1 MSDQSTLATL
11 LQGFFA
17 NKLIS
22 EHNASSHTIASY
34 RDTFMLLLR
43 FASEKTGCE
52 PHRLE
57 MTDLGAETIAAF
69 LTHLETVRGNSV
81 TTRNTRLAAIRSF
94 FRYAS
99 YRCPDHAA
107 TIARVLTIPPKNT
120 DKAVVAYLTATEA
133 EALIDAAN
141 TQTWTGRRDHAL
153 LHVAIHTG
161 LRVSELTAATVA
173 DTHLGS
179 GAHLHCHGKGRK
191 DRNTPLT
198 KPTVAIL
205 NHWLPE
211 RGKEQD
217 GPLFPTRKGT
227 QLSRDAVAKLL
238 KKYTAEATK
247 KCPTLAVKNVTPHT
261 LRHTT
266 AMLLLHAGVD
276 LSVIAMWLGH
286 ESTETTQI
294 YLHADM
300 SLKEKAL
307 ARLTPTPDAG
317 NGRYQAPD
325 KLLDFLAQL

>member
-1 MSDQSTLATL
+1 MTELSTL

-22 EHNASSHTIASY
+22 EHNASAHTVASY
-34 RDTFMLLLR
+34 RDTFILLLR
-43 FASEKTGCE
+43 FASERAGRE
-52 PHRLE
+52 PHQLT
-57 MTDLGAETIAAF
+57 MADLDAETIAAF
-69 LTHLETVRGNSV
+69 LTHLEVARSNSV

-99 YRCPDHAA
+99 YRCPDQAA
-107 TIARVLTIPPKNT
+107 TIARVLTIPAKRT
-120 DKAVVAYLTATEA
+120 GRAVVAYLSASEA
-133 EALIDAAN
+133 EALISATD
-141 TQTWTGRRDHAL
+141 TQTWTGQRDHAL
-153 LHVAIHTG
+153 LHVAVHTG
-161 LRVSELTAATVA
+161 LRVSELTALTVA
-173 DTHLGS
+173 DTSLGP
-179 GAHLHCHGKGRK
+179 GAHLRCHGKGRK
-191 DRNTPLT
+191 DRDTPLT

-205 NHWLPE
+205 NKWIPE
-211 RGKEQD
+211 LGRD
-217 GPLFPTRKGT
+217 PSSPLFPTRRGT
-227 QLSRDAVAKLL
+227 ALSRDAVAKLL

-247 KCPTLAVKNVTPHT
+247 ACPSLSAKNVTPHT

-307 ARLTPTPDAG
+307 ARLTPAQDTG
-317 NGRYQAPD
+317 TGRYRAPD
-325 KLLDFLAQL
+325 ELLDFLTRL